1 MATFTN
7 KILHRAAAQT
17 GSSTLYTVPASTTA
31 IVTSIVV
38 CNAGASTRTFT
49 LSFNSVQILGTVS
62 ITANQ
67 TLQYEFAQ
75 PLTTGQLITGN
86 ASSTDVQFHICG
98 IEIAS

>member
-17 GSSTLYTVPASTTA
+17 GSSTLYTVPASTTT

-38 CNAGASTRTFT
+38 CNAGASSRTYA
-49 LSFNSVQILGTVS
+49 LSLNSVQICGTVT
-62 ITANQ
+62 IAANTTQ
-67 TLQYEFAQ
+67 QYEIAQ

-86 ASSTDVQFHICG
+86 ASHADVKFHICG
-98 IEIAS
+98 VEIAS

>member
-17 GSSTLYTVPASTTA
+17 GSSTLYTVPASTTT
-31 IVTSIVV
+31 IVTSITV

-49 LSFNSVQILGTVS
+49 LSFNSVQIFGTVS

-86 ASSTDVQFHICG
+86 ASSTDVKFHICG